1 MKNDTIKQRLTRNR
15 LRAILITL
23 VIISGIVSYYITKS
37 WVKSALTLVALL
49 ALLKFG
55 QYARGKLKAAARIR
69 KMEEAFP
76 DFLELMSSN
85 LRAGMT
91 IDRALLLSSR
101 EEFAPLDEEIIKL
114 GKDIITGKEI
124 ERALKEMALRIKSEK
139 INKTLLLIISGLRSG
154 GNLATILEET
164 AVNMRERSF
173 VERRSSSNVLMYVIF
188 IFFAIAVGAPVLFG
202 LSSVLVEIL
211 TKLLSNIPHVDASTV
226 KLPFTLTQISIS
238 TSFVTYFSLA
248 FLIVINV
255 LGSFVLGLVGKGEE
269 RAGLKYVVPLIVM
282 SVTIFFLVKIFLSS
296 FFAGIIG

>member
-1 MKNDTIKQRLTRNR
+1 
-15 LRAILITL
+15 
-23 VIISGIVSYYITKS
+23 
-37 WVKSALTLVALL
+37 
-49 ALLKFG
+49 
-55 QYARGKLKAAARIR
+55 
-69 KMEEAFP
+69 MEDAFP

-91 IDRALLLSSR
+91 VDRALLLSSR
-101 EEFAPLDEEIIKL
+101 EEFAPLDQEIIKL
-114 GKDIITGKEI
+114 GKDIVTGKEI
-124 ERALKEMALRIKSEK
+124 ERSLKEMAERINSEK
-139 INKTLLLIISGLRSG
+139 IRKTLLLIISGIRSG

-211 TKLLSNIPHVDASTV
+211 TKLLSNIPQVDASTV
-226 KLPFTLTQISIS
+226 RLPFTLTQINVS
-238 TSFVTYFSLA
+238 TSFITYFSIT

-269 RAGLKYVVPLIVM
+269 KAGLKYVIPLIAM
-282 SVTIFFLVKIFLSS
+282 SLTIFFIVKIFLASYFS
-296 FFAGIIG
+296 GIVG

>member
-1 MKNDTIKQRLTRNR
+1 MKDDTIKQRLRKSR
-15 LRAILITL
+15 LLAILISIIIAAG
-23 VIISGIVSYYITKS
+23 IISYYVTRSWIKSIVTVVI
-37 WVKSALTLVALL
+37 LL

-55 QYARGKLKAAARIR
+55 QYARRKLRESARLK
-69 KMEEAFP
+69 KMEDAFP

-91 IDRALLLSSR
+91 VDRALLLSSR
-101 EEFAPLDEEIIKL
+101 EEFAPLDQEIIKL
-114 GKDIITGKEI
+114 GKDIVTGKEI
-124 ERALKEMALRIKSEK
+124 ERSLKEMAERINSEK
-139 INKTLLLIISGLRSG
+139 IRKTLLLIISGIRSG

-211 TKLLSNIPHVDASTV
+211 TKLLSNIPQVDASTV
-226 KLPFTLTQISIS
+226 RLPFTLTQINVS
-238 TSFVTYFSLA
+238 TSFITYFSIT
-248 FLIVINV
+248 FLIVINI

-269 RAGLKYVVPLIVM
+269 KAGLKYVIPLIAM
-282 SVTIFFLVKIFLSS
+282 SLTIFFIVKIFLASYFS
-296 FFAGIIG
+296 GIVG